1 MYSLRPPDEM
11 VMEAIEVIDQV
22 LTKHAIAKVQSR
34 KTRTLQLKVKQ
45 VFLLLILLAEIKR
58 LRDEQA

>member
-11 VMEAIEVIDQV
+11 VVEAIEEIDKV
-22 LTKHAIAKVQSR
+22 LTEHAIAKVHSR
-34 KTRTLQLKVKQ
+34 KTRTLQLKVRQ
-45 VFLLLILLAEIKR
+45 VFLLRILLAEIKR